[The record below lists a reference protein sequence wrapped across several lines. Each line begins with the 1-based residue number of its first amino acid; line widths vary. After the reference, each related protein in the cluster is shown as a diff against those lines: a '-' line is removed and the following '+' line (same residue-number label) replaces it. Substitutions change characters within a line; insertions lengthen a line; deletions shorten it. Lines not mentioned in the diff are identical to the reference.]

1 MQADAPDASS
11 SSSSAAAPASGPEAP
26 RNPAAD
32 PAPGATGAPGTPGAG
47 TPLFPPVPPVR
58 APRHWGPW
66 LVAALVGLAL
76 LGWQW
81 GETRYKLHQAQAE
94 LAQRVDAADSA
105 SKETRGLAKQSQDE
119 VAQLEAKVGALQ
131 AKQDEFQSQ
140 QASLANLYQDM
151 VRNRDEWTL
160 AEIEQSLTLAAQQL
174 QLAGNVPGAILAL
187 QAADARLA
195 RSAQPQFL
203 GLRQVLNRDLARL
216 RAAPLADL
224 PGMSVGLETV
234 LGNVDRLPLAF
245 EARPRPA
252 REGAAAPAPSW
263 WQRLGTGLWDE
274 LKGLVRVQRLDR
286 SEPALLA
293 PEQSAYLRENLKLRL
308 LNARLAMLSRD
319 QWTFRSELKQ
329 SEAWLERYF
338 NTQDPGVANAL
349 STVRQLAGTDLMIKL
364 PDLNESLGAV
374 RSVKLG
380 KEAGK

>member
-1 MQADAPDASS
+1 MQVDAPDASS
-11 SSSSAAAPASGPEAP
+11 SSPSSSAPSPEAP

-32 PAPGATGAPGTPGAG
+32 PAPDVTGNPGPAVAPNGSGAP
-47 TPLFPPVPPVR
+47 LR
-58 APRHWGPW
+58 AARHWGPW
-66 LVAALVGLAL
+66 LVVALVAVAL

-81 GETRYKLHQAQAE
+81 AETRYKLHQAQAE
-94 LAQRVDAADSA
+94 LAQRVEAADSA

-119 VAQLEAKVGALQ
+119 VAQLEAKMGALQ

-187 QAADARLA
+187 QAADTRLA

-224 PGMSVGLETV
+224 PGMSVRLETV

-245 EARPRPA
+245 EARPRQV
-252 REGAAAPAPSW
+252 REAAGAPALTW

-349 STVRQLAGTDLMIKL
+349 STVRQLAGTDLMINL
-364 PDLNESLGAV
+364 PDLNDSLGAV
-374 RSVKLG
+374 RNLKLG

>member
-1 MQADAPDASS
+1 MQADAPDAPSS
-11 SSSSAAAPASGPEAP
+11 SPSSPAPSPEAP

-32 PAPGATGAPGTPGAG
+32 PAPEVTGNQGPAFTPAAP
-47 TPLFPPVPPVR
+47 LR
-58 APRHWGPW
+58 ASRHWGPW
-66 LVAALVGLAL
+66 LAVALVAVAL

-81 GETRYKLHQAQAE
+81 AETRHKLHQAQAE
-94 LAQRVDAADSA
+94 LAQRVEAADSA

-119 VAQLEAKVGALQ
+119 VAQLEAKMGALQ

-187 QAADARLA
+187 QAADTRLA

-224 PGMSVGLETV
+224 PGMSVRLETV

-245 EARPRPA
+245 EARPRQA
-252 REGAAAPAPSW
+252 REAAGAPAPTW

-293 PEQSAYLRENLKLRL
+293 PAQSAYLRENLKLRL

-349 STVRQLAGTDLMIKL
+349 STVRQLAGTDLMINL
-364 PDLNESLGAV
+364 PDLNDSLGAV
-374 RSVKLG
+374 RNLKLG

>member
-11 SSSSAAAPASGPEAP
+11 SSPSSQAPSPEAP

-32 PAPGATGAPGTPGAG
+32 PAPEVTGNPGPAVAPNGSGAP
-47 TPLFPPVPPVR
+47 LR
-58 APRHWGPW
+58 ATRHWGPW
-66 LVAALVGLAL
+66 LAVALVAVVL

-81 GETRYKLHQAQAE
+81 AETRYKLHQAQAE
-94 LAQRVDAADSA
+94 LAQRVEAADSA

-119 VAQLEAKVGALQ
+119 VAQLEAKMGALQ

-187 QAADARLA
+187 QAADTRLA

-224 PGMSVGLETV
+224 PGMSVRLETV

-245 EARPRPA
+245 EARPRQA
-252 REGAAAPAPSW
+252 REGAGAPAPTW

-349 STVRQLAGTDLMIKL
+349 STVRQLAGTDLMINL
-364 PDLNESLGAV
+364 PDLNDSLGAV
-374 RSVKLG
+374 RNLKLG

>member
-11 SSSSAAAPASGPEAP
+11 SSPSSQAPSPEAP

-32 PAPGATGAPGTPGAG
+32 AAPEVTGNPGPAVAPNGSGAP
-47 TPLFPPVPPVR
+47 LR
-58 APRHWGPW
+58 ATRHWGPW
-66 LVAALVGLAL
+66 LAVALVAVVL

-81 GETRYKLHQAQAE
+81 AETRYKLHQAQAE
-94 LAQRVDAADSA
+94 LAQRVEAADSA

-119 VAQLEAKVGALQ
+119 VAQLEAKMGALQ

-187 QAADARLA
+187 QAADTRLA

-224 PGMSVGLETV
+224 PGMSVRLETV

-245 EARPRPA
+245 EARPRQA
-252 REGAAAPAPSW
+252 REEAGAPAPTW

-349 STVRQLAGTDLMIKL
+349 STVRQLAGTDLMINL
-364 PDLNESLGAV
+364 PDLNDSLGAV
-374 RSVKLG
+374 RNLKLG

>member
-1 MQADAPDASS
+1 
-11 SSSSAAAPASGPEAP
+11 
-26 RNPAAD
+26 
-32 PAPGATGAPGTPGAG
+32 
-47 TPLFPPVPPVR
+47 
-58 APRHWGPW
+58 
-66 LVAALVGLAL
+66 
-76 LGWQW
+76 
-81 GETRYKLHQAQAE
+81 
-94 LAQRVDAADSA
+94 
-105 SKETRGLAKQSQDE
+105 
-119 VAQLEAKVGALQ
+119 
-131 AKQDEFQSQ
+131 
-140 QASLANLYQDM
+140 
-151 VRNRDEWTL
+151 
-160 AEIEQSLTLAAQQL
+160 L

-349 STVRQLAGTDLMIKL
+349 STVRQLAGTDLMI
-364 PDLNESLGAV
+364 
-374 RSVKLG
+374 
-380 KEAGK
+380 

>member
-11 SSSSAAAPASGPEAP
+11 SSPSSPAPSPEAP

-32 PAPGATGAPGTPGAG
+32 PAPEVTGNPGPAVAPTGSGAP
-47 TPLFPPVPPVR
+47 LR
-58 APRHWGPW
+58 ATRHWGPW
-66 LVAALVGLAL
+66 LAVALVAVVL

-81 GETRYKLHQAQAE
+81 AETRYKLHQAQAE
-94 LAQRVDAADSA
+94 LAQRVEAADSA

-119 VAQLEAKVGALQ
+119 VAQLEAKMGALQ

-187 QAADARLA
+187 QAADTRLA

-224 PGMSVGLETV
+224 PGMSVRLETV

-245 EARPRPA
+245 EARPRQA
-252 REGAAAPAPSW
+252 REEAGAPAPTW

-349 STVRQLAGTDLMIKL
+349 STVRQLAGTDLMINL
-364 PDLNESLGAV
+364 PDLNDSLGAV
-374 RSVKLG
+374 RNLKLG

>member
-11 SSSSAAAPASGPEAP
+11 SSPSSQAPSPEAP

-32 PAPGATGAPGTPGAG
+32 PAPEVTGNPGPAVAPMGSGAP
-47 TPLFPPVPPVR
+47 LR
-58 APRHWGPW
+58 ATRHWGPW
-66 LVAALVGLAL
+66 LAVALVAVVL

-81 GETRYKLHQAQAE
+81 AETRYKLHQAQAE
-94 LAQRVDAADSA
+94 LAQRVEAADSA

-119 VAQLEAKVGALQ
+119 VAQLEAKMGALQ

-187 QAADARLA
+187 QAADTRLA

-224 PGMSVGLETV
+224 PGMSVRLETV

-245 EARPRPA
+245 EARPRQA
-252 REGAAAPAPSW
+252 REEAGASAPTW
-263 WQRLGTGLWDE
+263 WQRLGTGLWGE

-349 STVRQLAGTDLMIKL
+349 STVRQLAGTDLMINL
-364 PDLNESLGAV
+364 PDLNDSLGAV
-374 RSVKLG
+374 RNLKLG

>member
-11 SSSSAAAPASGPEAP
+11 SSPSSQAPSPEAP

-32 PAPGATGAPGTPGAG
+32 PAPEVTGNPGPAVAPMGSGAP
-47 TPLFPPVPPVR
+47 LR
-58 APRHWGPW
+58 ATRHWGPW
-66 LVAALVGLAL
+66 LAVALVAVVL

-94 LAQRVDAADSA
+94 LAQRVEAADSA

-119 VAQLEAKVGALQ
+119 VAQLEAKMGALQ

-187 QAADARLA
+187 QAADTRLA

-224 PGMSVGLETV
+224 PGMSVRLETV

-245 EARPRPA
+245 EARPRQA
-252 REGAAAPAPSW
+252 REEAGAPAPTW

-349 STVRQLAGTDLMIKL
+349 STVRQLAGTDLMINL
-364 PDLNESLGAV
+364 PDLNDSLGAV
-374 RSVKLG
+374 RNLKLG